1 MVFLVFSK
9 MMNMRRTPAR
19 WLQEN
24 EVQEQIP
31 PQVDEVDQVPI
42 VGEGNEHPLELSNR
56 DFREAL
62 FSLARTVTT

>member
-24 EVQEQIP
+24 EVQKEIP
-31 PQVDEVDQVPI
+31 PQVEEVVKVPQ
-42 VGEGNEHPLELSNR
+42 G
-56 DFREAL
+56 AL
-62 FSLARTVTT
+62 VPNL